1 MSDLSKKMQQLA
13 NNATKGPWWDA
24 RNWFQSKHAKRMS
37 NGNWRAKAGRKI
49 RDTWALLICAPG
61 ETSNYGANAVGGLPP
76 KTSSYDDHQSNNIGK
91 SRDEWDVDEFDFQ
104 RVVGMRWSQIKGT
117 MWSDPMHDDDAAFIA
132 AARCGVPALCA
143 EIETLESK
151 LAVLEKHRAL
161 FAEWL
166 ASHSVDVGEIRSAVK
181 EVYGL

>member
-1 MSDLSKKMQQLA
+1 MSDLSKKMRSL
-13 NNATKGPWWDA
+13 
-24 RNWFQSKHAKRMS
+24 F
-37 NGNWRAKAGRKI
+37 
-49 RDTWALLICAPG
+49 DTWPRALP
-61 ETSNYGANAVGGLPP
+61 YAVKNSDDVGL
-76 KTSSYDDHQSNNIGK
+76 HEQ
-91 SRDEWDVDEFDFQ
+91 
-104 RVVGMRWSQIKGT
+104 
-117 MWSDPMHDDDAAFIA
+117 A
-132 AARCGVPALCA
+132 AAAAILNRHRATPRQDLLALCA